1 MIKRS
6 FGCIFEL
13 IFSRWADCCSIAGN
27 AYRSSKL
34 KSRERER
41 ERERESWILIEK
53 LTKYMVLELAVS
65 SRTYER

>member
-1 MIKRS
+1 VIKRS

-41 ERERESWILIEK
+41 ERERELDFD
-53 LTKYMVLELAVS
+53 
-65 SRTYER
+65 